1 MPACSNCSRRVRAG
15 APVPELRLRDPGLA
29 LTEDLPDVNVWLALV
44 HAGHPHHAAARRW
57 WAERR
62 APVWF
67 CRVTMLG
74 LVRLLAQPRVMGAA
88 ALDAPAALGVYA
100 DLAARPGVG
109 LCPESPGCDDAYQ
122 ALVAAGLPSRFLTD
136 AWLAAFA
143 TSARL
148 RLVTFDR
155 DFARFAELERLEL
168 G

>member
-1 MPACSNCSRRVRAG
+1 MKGGGR
-15 APVPELRLRDPGLA
+15 VPELRLRDPGLA
-29 LTEDLPDVNVWLALV
+29 LAEDLPDVNVWLALV

-57 WAERR
+57 WEARR

-74 LVRLLAQPRVMGAA
+74 LVRLLAQPRVMGEA
-88 ALDAPAALGVYA
+88 ALDAHVALDVYA
-100 DLAARPGVG
+100 DLVARPGVG
-109 LCPESPGCDDAYQ
+109 LCPEAPGCDAAYQ
-122 ALVAAGLPSRFLTD
+122 SLVTPALPSRLLTD

-143 TSARL
+143 VSARL

-155 DFARFAELERLEL
+155 DFARFAGLERLEL

>member
-1 MPACSNCSRRVRAG
+1 MAD
-15 APVPELRLRDPGLA
+15 LHLRDPGRA
-29 LTEDLPDVNVWLALV
+29 VGEDLPDVNVWLALV

-57 WAERR
+57 WAARSGP
-62 APVWF
+62 AWF

-74 LVRLLAQPRVMGAA
+74 LVRLLAQPRVMGEA
-88 ALDAPAALGVYA
+88 ALDSHAALGVYA
-100 DLAARPGVG
+100 DLASRPGVG
-109 LCPESPGCDDAYQ
+109 LCPEAAGCDAAYQ
-122 ALVAAGLPSRFLTD
+122 RLVDPRLPPRLLTD

-155 DFARFAELERLEL
+155 DFARFAGLELLEL